1 MDDEEQTGTLTF
13 PVQWEVPE
21 KVTSRYATHFVVQQA
36 EHEVYLS
43 FFEIPPPFLF
53 GPPTEGDPS
62 LTLRAQC
69 FARVI
74 VSFDK
79 VPDLIRLLQ
88 EVQQQPQIVKPHLQ
102 AEGSRSAQGREA
114 QQEPELVSPQV
125 DQGLP
130 DISGWLD
137 K

>member
-102 AEGSRSAQGREA
+102 AEGSRQRARTRSAARAGTCVAAGGPGPPRHLRLA
-114 QQEPELVSPQV
+114 
-125 DQGLP
+125 
-130 DISGWLD
+130 
-137 K
+137 